1 MTYDLS
7 TTYPLDIPATA
18 EPSGFMPVDTW
29 AQPRD
34 TARDQDPVFA
44 GQERTKQAC
53 VLIVDDERVNVDI
66 VRKYLQGAGYANL
79 HGVTKPGEV
88 LPTIARIRPELVLMD
103 VMMPGI
109 SGLEILAQMRADP
122 HWKRIP
128 VIVLTGVCDTS
139 TKKRVFQLGAND
151 LLAKPLDSTE
161 LTLRV
166 GNALTLK
173 FQYDQLANYSEQLEL
188 QVRSRTAE
196 LVASRR
202 QLLQTLARASEFR
215 DTETAH
221 HVMRVGRYVG
231 MIARELGC
239 SVEVAELLQEA
250 APLHDVGKIGI
261 PDSILLKPGK
271 LDANEYERM
280 KLHCQFGGQIIQPSP
295 EPSTS
300 IDLPRSHLASIKAGN
315 AHMWLIPVAATIA
328 LTHHEHWDGTGYPL
342 GLKGTQ
348 IPLEGRI
355 TAVADVFDALN
366 SRRPYKESYS
376 YDQCM
381 EIMEEGR
388 ERHFDPTVLD
398 AFWRRQDDIFQI
410 QTELAD

>member
-1 MTYDLS
+1 
-7 TTYPLDIPATA
+7 
-18 EPSGFMPVDTW
+18 
-29 AQPRD
+29 
-34 TARDQDPVFA
+34 
-44 GQERTKQAC
+44 
-53 VLIVDDERVNVDI
+53 
-66 VRKYLQGAGYANL
+66 
-79 HGVTKPGEV
+79 
-88 LPTIARIRPELVLMD
+88 
-103 VMMPGI
+103 
-109 SGLEILAQMRADP
+109 
-122 HWKRIP
+122 
-128 VIVLTGVCDTS
+128 
-139 TKKRVFQLGAND
+139 
-151 LLAKPLDSTE
+151 
-161 LTLRV
+161 
-166 GNALTLK
+166 
-173 FQYDQLANYSEQLEL
+173 LANYSEQLEL